1 MIKQFY
7 SENYNDN
14 HQCINVE
21 IIDFFDPNNQEKR
34 EDFWI
39 NQLRAL
45 YSGGLNYKRINEHF
59 WMKKLRTLYSGG
71 TNYKRIN
78 NH

>member
-1 MIKQFY
+1 M
-7 SENYNDN
+7 
-14 HQCINVE
+14 
-21 IIDFFDPNNQEKR
+21 
-34 EDFWI
+34 

-71 TNYKRIN
+71 PNYKRIN